1 MEELVKLRKSGEVQ
15 FLPQISFGIL
25 RILSERPAS
34 KVSTLL
40 IMSCLHITTT
50 GGAAATGQAGAGGA
64 LGVDGGEG

>member
-1 MEELVKLRKSGEVQ
+1 MKLGKSGEVH
-15 FLPQISFGIL
+15 FLPQISF
-25 RILSERPAS
+25 RILPVPSERPAS